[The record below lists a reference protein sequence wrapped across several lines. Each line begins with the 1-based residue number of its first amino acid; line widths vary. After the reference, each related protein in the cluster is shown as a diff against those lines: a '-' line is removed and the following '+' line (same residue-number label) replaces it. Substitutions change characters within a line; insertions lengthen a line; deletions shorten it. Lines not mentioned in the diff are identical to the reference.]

1 MKALKEKKLT
11 AEQNKQKIMNK
22 VLEILRQKS
31 SRALKEAKNQILAE
45 KIESEAARKALKY
58 YIKNWNDTTHP
69 GILALACEA
78 VGGNAEKAVPI
89 QIAMLY
95 LTAAMDL
102 HDDIIDQCKTKN
114 GKPTVFG
121 KYGKDITLLL
131 GNAMMIKGFTL
142 LYHCSKEFEPKIFEK
157 IFNEIQNK
165 LFDLGN
171 AHLLEADLKG
181 KLEAPPSHYLSILEK
196 KASSIEIYA
205 KIGAIVGGGL
215 QHEIETLAR
224 YGKILGLLICLR
236 EEFIDIFEP
245 DELKNRMEN
254 EILPLPILYTLRDV
268 KIKKEILRILSKTKI
283 TKREVEKIVE
293 YVFQNEETKKLQKY
307 MQILAEDAL
316 DIISKLKNEAII
328 STLRLLIDG
337 ALEDIR

>member
-1 MKALKEKKLT
+1 METLKGKKSV
-11 AEQNKQKIMNK
+11 AEQNKQKTMVK
-22 VLEILRQKS
+22 VLKILHQKS

-45 KIESEAARKALKY
+45 KIESEAARKALEH

-78 VGGNAEKAVPI
+78 VGGNMEKAVPL
-89 QIAMLY
+89 QTTMLY
-95 LTAAMDL
+95 LTAALDL
-102 HDDIIDQCKTKN
+102 HDDLIDHCKIKN
-114 GKPTVFG
+114 GKLTVFG

-131 GNAMMIKGFTL
+131 GNAMMIKGFAL
-142 LYHCSKEFEPKIFEK
+142 LYYYSKEFEPKIFEK
-157 IFNEIQNK
+157 IVTEIQTK

-181 KLEAPPSHYLSILEK
+181 KLEVPPSRYLSILEK

-205 KIGAIVGGGL
+205 KIGAIVGGGSP
-215 QHEIETLAR
+215 HEIETLAR
-224 YGKILGLLICLR
+224 YGKILGMLICLR

-254 EILPLPILYTLRDV
+254 EILPLPILYALRDV
-268 KIKKEILRILSKTKI
+268 KIKKEILHILSKTKI

-293 YVFQNEETKKLQKY
+293 YVFQNEETKKLQKR

-316 DIISKLKNEAII
+316 NIISELKDKAVVDN
-328 STLRLLIDG
+328 LKLLIHG
-337 ALEDIR
+337 ALEDIK